1 MLNMSSMSLLSE
13 SLEYTLLT
21 DRFDLALDFIRIV
34 FVKLKTSRENLAN
47 AELRH
52 ITNAVLFVLR
62 ESFKQYVK
70 FWTLKYYLESGL
82 FEHELSI
89 SLFSADIPDM
99 IELFY
104 GVYDKNSNTLFK
116 KEVAEFVFRMLEATV
131 NSVRPGVLIPD
142 RVLNFAFDKTVD
154 LVRQFP
160 EHRTQGIRIIRQAE
174 KWMSWEQTLTMSGNF
189 ELLNSI

>member
-1 MLNMSSMSLLSE
+1 MSLLSE